1 MARDQVRFDP
11 VSGQAYR
18 PAPAAP
24 GRETVLPG
32 LTGPSTG
39 DSAGDS
45 FHQVNGPASIGRA
58 VRAVVMAALTFL
70 RRAGTVSLK
79 GLTDAVDT
87 PFRVLTRRVAADAVV
102 QPRPVPDTPSLA
114 AALAARPN
122 APVLGGA
129 TAVAM
134 AARVARRFGPL
145 RFLARR
151 TPMWLVAVA
160 GPALHASLAKG
171 ADELAL
177 VASHL
182 VHRARDSGIEPDPER
197 VRRVAMQLVS
207 GAPVDPGTDN
217 GHQRLIAA
225 WLQRALRSALP
236 LTAGVATRDPQ
247 GLARAAATVPPAALG
262 QVVNTTAH

>member
-1 MARDQVRFDP
+1 MRYDP
-11 VSGQAYR
+11 RSGQAYQ

-24 GRETVLPG
+24 GREPVPPG
-32 LTGPSTG
+32 LTGPSVDQPG
-39 DSAGDS
+39 DGRETSAGVDDRA
-45 FHQVNGPASIGRA
+45 GIARA
-58 VRAVVMAALTFL
+58 VRAVVFAALAFL
-70 RRAGTVSLK
+70 RRAGTISLK
-79 GLTDAVDT
+79 GLTDAVDA
-87 PFRVLTRRVAADAVV
+87 PFRVLTRKVAADAVA
-102 QPRPVPDTPSLA
+102 QPRPVHDKRTLA
-114 AALAARPN
+114 SALAARPK

-129 TAVAM
+129 TAAAL

-160 GPALHASLAKG
+160 APALHASLAKG

-182 VHRARDSGIEPDPER
+182 VHRARAAGVEPDPER
-197 VRRVAMQLVS
+197 VRRAAMQLVS
-207 GAPVDPGTDN
+207 GLPVDPATDK
-217 GHQRLIAA
+217 GHRRLIAA

-247 GLARAAATVPPAALG
+247 GLAAAAETVPPGILG
-262 QVVNTTAH
+262 PVRDTTAR